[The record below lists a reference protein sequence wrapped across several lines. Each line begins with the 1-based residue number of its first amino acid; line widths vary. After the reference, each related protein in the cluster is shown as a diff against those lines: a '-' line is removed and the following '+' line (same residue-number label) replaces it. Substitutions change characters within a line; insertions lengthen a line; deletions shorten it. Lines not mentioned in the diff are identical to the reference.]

1 MSKENGWDIINSMW
15 MEILCFAASNCPVDY
30 HAEQL
35 RQVGGLI
42 THVWLLLAHKTDK
55 FYTRDY
61 SNCLLYK
68 YFRNHNLHSPKRK
81 KKKIYIYIYIYIYPM
96 GKISFL
102 LVPSPKP
109 IEQVLLLMHF
119 I

>member
-35 RQVGGLI
+35 RQGGGLI

-55 FYTRDY
+55 LYTGDY
-61 SNCLLYK
+61 SNCL
-68 YFRNHNLHSPKRK
+68 P
-81 KKKIYIYIYIYIYPM
+81 
-96 GKISFL
+96 
-102 LVPSPKP
+102 
-109 IEQVLLLMHF
+109 
-119 I
+119 